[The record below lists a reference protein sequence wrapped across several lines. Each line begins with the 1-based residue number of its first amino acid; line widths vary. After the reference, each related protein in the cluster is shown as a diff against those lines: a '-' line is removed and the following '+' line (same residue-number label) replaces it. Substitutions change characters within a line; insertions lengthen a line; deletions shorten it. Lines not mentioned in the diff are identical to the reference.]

1 MGEVYFYH
9 LTRTPLAATLPVIV
23 AKSLD
28 KGWRVLLASS
38 DAERLA
44 VLDEMLWRDGFI
56 PHGISGGVADADQ
69 PVLLTVDGVSV
80 NANKAD
86 ILVLVD
92 GVALDIALVSNFK
105 RVCLLFNGDDAGALT
120 QARADWKTLVAEGM
134 TARYYAQEARGWVA
148 KLTIND

>member
-23 AKSLD
+23 GKSLD

-69 PVLLTVDGVSV
+69 PVLLT
-80 NANKAD
+80 
-86 ILVLVD
+86 LMEFL
-92 GVALDIALVSNFK
+92 
-105 RVCLLFNGDDAGALT
+105 
-120 QARADWKTLVAEGM
+120 
-134 TARYYAQEARGWVA
+134 
-148 KLTIND
+148 

>member
-1 MGEVYFYH
+1 M
-9 LTRTPLAATLPVIV
+9 AATLPVIV
-23 AKSLD
+23 GKSLD

-92 GVALDIALVSNFK
+92 GVALDIALVSNFQ
-105 RVCLLFNGDDAGALT
+105 RVCLLFNGDDAGRNGAGTGRLENSGGRGYD
-120 QARADWKTLVAEGM
+120 RAVLCP
-134 TARYYAQEARGWVA
+134 RGAGVGR
-148 KLTIND
+148 